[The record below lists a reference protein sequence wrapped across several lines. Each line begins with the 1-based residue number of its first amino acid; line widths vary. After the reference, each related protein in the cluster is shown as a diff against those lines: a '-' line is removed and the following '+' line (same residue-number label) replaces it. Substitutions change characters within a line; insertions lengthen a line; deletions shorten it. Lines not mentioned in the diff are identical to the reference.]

1 MIQKISKASKTEYRS
16 DGVIIRRCRHPRLI
30 RSSDT
35 EETENL
41 RWNTRL
47 ATQVH
52 FAQIRYIEFM
62 RSRAIRGLPLMWKTS
77 GKAIG
82 LTRYQQLRM
91 DVMQRIMKL

>member
-1 MIQKISKASKTEYRS
+1 MDTPKADKELRHRRNREPKVKHKTSY
-16 DGVIIRRCRHPRLI
+16 L
-30 RSSDT
+30 
-35 EETENL
+35 
-41 RWNTRL
+41 
-47 ATQVH
+47 
-52 FAQIRYIEFM
+52 AQIRYIEFM